1 MNLEDLLNSIKEN
14 TENLLSKKY
23 SNKDLINT
31 LYSRSLAFLKQP
43 TLQTTVDICSLVL
56 TIYLSNSKS
65 N

>member
-1 MNLEDLLNSIKEN
+1 MTEDLLNSIKDN

-23 SNKDLINT
+23 SNKDLVNT
-31 LYSRSLAFLKQP
+31 LYSRSLSFLKQP

-56 TIYLSNSKS
+56 TIYISNSKS

>member
-1 MNLEDLLNSIKEN
+1 MNLEDLLNSIKDN

-23 SNKDLINT
+23 SNKDLVNT
-31 LYSRSLAFLKQP
+31 LYSRSLSFLKQP

>member
-1 MNLEDLLNSIKEN
+1 MTEDLLNSIKEN

-31 LYSRSLAFLKQP
+31 LYSRSLSFLKQP

-56 TIYLSNSKS
+56 TIYISNSK
-65 N
+65 

>member
-1 MNLEDLLNSIKEN
+1 MTEDLLNSIKEN

-31 LYSRSLAFLKQP
+31 LYSRSLSFLKQP

>member
-1 MNLEDLLNSIKEN
+1 MTEDLLNSIKEN

-23 SNKDLINT
+23 SNKDLVNT
-31 LYSRSLAFLKQP
+31 LYSRSLSFLKQP

-65 N
+65 K

>member
-1 MNLEDLLNSIKEN
+1 MTEDLLNSIKEN
-14 TENLLSKKY
+14 TDNLLSKKY

-31 LYSRSLAFLKQP
+31 LYSRSLSFLKQP

-56 TIYLSNSKS
+56 TIYISNSKS

>member
-1 MNLEDLLNSIKEN
+1 MTEDLLNSIKEN
-14 TENLLSKKY
+14 TDNLLSKKY

-31 LYSRSLAFLKQP
+31 LYSRSLSFLKQP

-56 TIYLSNSKS
+56 TIYLSNS

>member
-1 MNLEDLLNSIKEN
+1 MNLEDLLNSIKDN

-31 LYSRSLAFLKQP
+31 LYSRSLSFLKQP

>member
-1 MNLEDLLNSIKEN
+1 MIEDLLNSIKEN

-31 LYSRSLAFLKQP
+31 LYSRSLSFLKQT

-56 TIYLSNSKS
+56 TIYISNSK
-65 N
+65 

>member
-1 MNLEDLLNSIKEN
+1 MTEDLLNSIKEN
-14 TENLLSKKY
+14 TDNLLSKKY

-31 LYSRSLAFLKQP
+31 LYSRSLSFLKQP

>member
-1 MNLEDLLNSIKEN
+1 MTEDLLNSIKEN

-23 SNKDLINT
+23 SNKDLVNT
-31 LYSRSLAFLKQP
+31 LYSRSLSFLKQP

-56 TIYLSNSKS
+56 TIYISNSKS

>member
-1 MNLEDLLNSIKEN
+1 MTEDLLNSIKEN

-23 SNKDLINT
+23 SNKDLVNT
-31 LYSRSLAFLKQP
+31 LYSRSLSFLKQP

-56 TIYLSNSKS
+56 TIYISNSKP

>member
-14 TENLLSKKY
+14 TDNLLSKKY

-31 LYSRSLAFLKQP
+31 LYSRSLSFLKQP

-56 TIYLSNSKS
+56 TIYLSNSK
-65 N
+65 

>member
-1 MNLEDLLNSIKEN
+1 MTEDLLNSIKEN

-23 SNKDLINT
+23 SNKDLVNT
-31 LYSRSLAFLKQP
+31 LYSRSLSFLKQP

>member
-1 MNLEDLLNSIKEN
+1 MTEDLLNSIKEN
-14 TENLLSKKY
+14 TDNLLSKKY
-23 SNKDLINT
+23 SNKDLVNT
-31 LYSRSLAFLKQP
+31 LYSRSLSFLKQP

>member
-1 MNLEDLLNSIKEN
+1 MTEDLLNSIKDN

-23 SNKDLINT
+23 SNKDLVNT
-31 LYSRSLAFLKQP
+31 LYSRSLSFLKQP

-56 TIYLSNSKS
+56 TIYISNSKP

>member
-31 LYSRSLAFLKQP
+31 LYSRSLSFLKQP